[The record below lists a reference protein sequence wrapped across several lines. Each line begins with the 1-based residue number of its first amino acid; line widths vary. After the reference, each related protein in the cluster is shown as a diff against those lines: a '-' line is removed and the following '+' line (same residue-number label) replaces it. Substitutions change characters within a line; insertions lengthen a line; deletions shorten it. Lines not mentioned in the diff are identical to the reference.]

1 MIYIIEPQ
9 CYGVEH
15 SIGNAAFLHLLK
27 EMYPNEK
34 IIFFAEN
41 CHLSNVKNI
50 ALLDEV
56 EYIEI
61 KIPKKGLGSIKRFS
75 RDFLLAKEIL
85 KNAKNNDVNRILF
98 TSFTTPGLVSLKFL
112 LFFYYNTK
120 VSIIPHSILETLYIK
135 KSNNINDIVFNFNFW
150 VKNFNTKR
158 IKYIILGK
166 PIENN
171 LMKIEPNII
180 NYSICFDLPYL
191 YSNYNKIIENKNF
204 KIFGYLGSLSTYKGG
219 ESFLKLTN
227 NQFKNLVY
235 KPKFQI
241 IGKVLSESLN
251 KNIGDNVQV
260 ISRSIDLTRTEFDL
274 HLSNVDYCVFC
285 FSSLSYKLRASGT
298 IFDSL
303 SYLKPIISLRNDFFE
318 YYFNEFGDIGYLCDS
333 ISEMEQ
339 VISLILNGKQE
350 QRYLL
355 QVENLKI
362 AREYLKVHNISKR
375 VKSIF

>member
-1 MIYIIEPQ
+1 
-9 CYGVEH
+9 
-15 SIGNAAFLHLLK
+15 
-27 EMYPNEK
+27 
-34 IIFFAEN
+34 
-41 CHLSNVKNI
+41 
-50 ALLDEV
+50 
-56 EYIEI
+56 
-61 KIPKKGLGSIKRFS
+61 
-75 RDFLLAKEIL
+75 
-85 KNAKNNDVNRILF
+85 
-98 TSFTTPGLVSLKFL
+98 
-112 LFFYYNTK
+112 
-120 VSIIPHSILETLYIK
+120 
-135 KSNNINDIVFNFNFW
+135 
-150 VKNFNTKR
+150 
-158 IKYIILGK
+158 
-166 PIENN
+166 
-171 LMKIEPNII
+171 
-180 NYSICFDLPYL
+180 
-191 YSNYNKIIENKNF
+191 
-204 KIFGYLGSLSTYKGG
+204 LSTYKGG

-227 NQFKNLVY
+227 YQFKNLVY

-251 KNIGDNVQV
+251 KYIGDNVQV

-285 FSSLSYKLRASGT
+285 FSSSSYKLRASGT
-298 IFDSL
+298 IFDSI

-339 VISLILNGKQE
+339 AISLILNGKQE

>member
-1 MIYIIEPQ
+1 
-9 CYGVEH
+9 
-15 SIGNAAFLHLLK
+15 
-27 EMYPNEK
+27 MYPNEK

-41 CHLSNVKNI
+41 SHLSIVKNI

-56 EYIEI
+56 EYVEIE
-61 KIPKKGLGSIKRFS
+61 IPKKGLGSIKRFP
-75 RDFLLAKEIL
+75 REFLLAKEIL
-85 KNAKNNDVNRILF
+85 KNAKNNDVNKILF

-112 LFFYYNTK
+112 LFFYYNKK

-158 IKYIILGK
+158 IKYIFLGQ

-171 LMKIEPNII
+171 LLKIEPNII
-180 NYSICFDLPYL
+180 NYSISFDLPYL
-191 YSNYNKIIENKNF
+191 YSNFSNKIDNKNF

-219 ESFLKLTN
+219 ENFLKLTN
-227 NQFKNLVY
+227 NHFNNLVY

-241 IGKVLSESLN
+241 IGRVLSESLN
-251 KNIGDNVQV
+251 KSIGDNVQI
-260 ISRSIDLTRTEFDL
+260 ISPTIDLTRAEFDL
-274 HLSNVDYCVFC
+274 HLSNIDYCVFC
-285 FSSLSYKLRASGT
+285 FSSSSYKLRASGT
-298 IFDSL
+298 IFDSI

-339 VISLILNGKQE
+339 AISLILNGKQE